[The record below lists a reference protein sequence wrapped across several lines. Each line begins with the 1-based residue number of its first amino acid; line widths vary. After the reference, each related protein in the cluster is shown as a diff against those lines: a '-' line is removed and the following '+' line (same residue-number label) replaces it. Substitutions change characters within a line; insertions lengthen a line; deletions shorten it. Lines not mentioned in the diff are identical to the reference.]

1 MLPGPATRYAQPLE
15 QTKFLVDAA
24 EVKKLDGSDWS
35 ERFISILEHFAK
47 ETLSII
53 APSQDSFGKMN
64 HMFWIDF
71 LIFLFACMAAGL
83 TGSLFPRK
91 VVLRFK

>member
-35 ERFISILEHFAK
+35 DVL
-47 ETLSII
+47 
-53 APSQDSFGKMN
+53 
-64 HMFWIDF
+64 F
-71 LIFLFACMAAGL
+71 LY
-83 TGSLFPRK
+83 
-91 VVLRFK
+91 